1 MSKTPTPFDAIF
13 AEKEDKEEV
22 WVRAKHKILCNRML
36 TPDGTMLESRH
47 RHDYV
52 THLDANGK
60 EYMLDGGLD
69 YLRSSAHGDEKLLTV
84 YQDDPHE
91 VIRLLVKWGT
101 FGKNGD
107 EPYKQIKIADM
118 STEHLQACLKTQ
130 QATMHPAI
138 CKVMENELKY
148 RDGELKTNGWNI
160 AKAVIEVEA
169 ANTEETIK
177 QKLIEM
183 GWTPPQDDSEYRNE

>member
-1 MSKTPTPFDAIF
+1 MATGQTHGGKGSTTRPTDKKKYEDNWDAIF
-13 AEKEDKEEV
+13 GKKHNKELNEKIDELFDEKEEKEEV
-22 WVRAKHKILCNRML
+22 WVRAKHQILSNRMR

-69 YLRSSAHGDEKLLTV
+69 YLRSSANGDEKFLTV

-118 STEHLQACLKTQ
+118 STEHLQACLETQ
-130 QATMHPAI
+130 KATMYPAMYS
-138 CKVMENELKY
+138 VMQDELEY
-148 RDGELKTNGWNI
+148 RDE
-160 AKAVIEVEA
+160 
-169 ANTEETIK
+169 
-177 QKLIEM
+177 
-183 GWTPPQDDSEYRNE
+183 